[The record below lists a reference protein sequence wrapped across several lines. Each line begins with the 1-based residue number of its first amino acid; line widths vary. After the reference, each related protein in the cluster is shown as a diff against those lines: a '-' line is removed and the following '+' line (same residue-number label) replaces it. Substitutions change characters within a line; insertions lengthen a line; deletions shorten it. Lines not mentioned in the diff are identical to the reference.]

1 MNDAA
6 DPTPQRKSGPTRS
19 RKEAEAA
26 RKAQMK
32 RPLTRKEQAERERR
46 RRAAAR
52 DKQRQALMG
61 GGSTADLPARD
72 RGPAKALARDAVD
85 RRRTVAEFM
94 LPILVV
100 ILVLSFFPS
109 LASVVFSLW
118 TVTIFATI
126 LDEVWLLIT
135 LKRELTK
142 RFTKPERRGAMLY
155 AVLRSTQ
162 IRRMRLPKP
171 AIEVGQPLREHY

>member
-6 DPTPQRKSGPTRS
+6 DETPQRKGGPTRS

-32 RPLTRKEQAERERR
+32 RPMTRKEQSERERR

-52 DKQRQALMG
+52 DKQREALMG

-72 RGPAKALARDAVD
+72 RGPARALARDVVD

-94 LPILVV
+94 LPLLVL
-100 ILVLSFFPS
+100 ILVLSFFPG

-118 TVTIFATI
+118 TVTIFATVI
-126 LDEVWLLIT
+126 DEIWLVFS
-135 LKRELTK
+135 LKRELKK
-142 RFTKPERRGAMLY
+142 RFTKGERRGAVLY

-171 AIEVGQPLREHY
+171 AVTIGQPLREQY